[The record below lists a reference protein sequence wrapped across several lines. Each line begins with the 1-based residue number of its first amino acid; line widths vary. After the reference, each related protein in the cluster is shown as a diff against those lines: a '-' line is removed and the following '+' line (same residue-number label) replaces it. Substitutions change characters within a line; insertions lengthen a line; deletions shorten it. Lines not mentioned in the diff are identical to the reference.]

1 MTRMQ
6 LTWPWLAPAFVRCV
20 AGILG
25 VCVVARVGYA
35 QSVRRDV
42 LQGVVQWESGA
53 PSEGATI
60 LVTRLPDR
68 SLFQARSGP
77 QGTFRIVIDSG
88 TGDYLVFASLKGA
101 RDVGV
106 FRARVRRIAERDS
119 VIEVRVVLAAPT
131 AQSLDTVKVV
141 ADRPVPERSSNVL
154 ESGVGAVEQ
163 PVLGVSATTTP
174 EQRGDLEALMAT
186 SPGLVRSAQGL
197 SAFGVNG
204 QNLTTLNGMAF
215 AGASVPRDVRF
226 TTRVS
231 TTTYDPS
238 RGWFGGAETSLQIEP
253 GAMLRT
259 ARASATVDNRAL
271 QGGDRLG
278 GRLGQEFSSAFV
290 SVGGDGYAIGD
301 RVSYSVGA
309 EVSRRTSPLV
319 TPNAFDTAALERV
332 GLAPDSVSRALQIL
346 APLGVPLSGGRPWQG
361 GVATTTASMIAR
373 LNTPEFVAASNAPAK
388 HSLGLILYGFH
399 RGHDG
404 FGVTAS
410 DLPTR
415 EGRQRENI
423 GAAQVLFSTLSRTG
437 VVHSVRSS
445 LSLAQQRSTPALD
458 FPTAEVFMATR
469 VADSIR
475 PNASLGFG
483 GAAERWSSTRIT
495 WETQS
500 RTTFYATKSTR
511 HLLELTADA
520 RLDVA
525 SDVDRTN
532 ANGAF
537 VFADLD
543 AVADGRPLSF
553 SRALTAARERGV
565 VWNGFLSLSDSWR
578 VARRLRVMVGMRA
591 EGTHYASRANFNPA
605 VHEIFGVRND
615 YVPNRVAV
623 SPRVGFQWRYSDAP
637 ATSGYVRS
645 PLGALPWFATGIVR
659 GGFGRFRGFMSPDIV
674 TGTSGATGLAGS
686 QARLACFGGSTPIPD
701 WRAYVNATQGVPD
714 ACVQGTGGPALEDAS
729 PAVAL
734 IAPGYSTPDSWRASV
749 GWAARNPLASWS
761 LDLAY
766 AWNLHQSSVVDL
778 NFVDGPRFVTAGE
791 GRPVFVSAAGIVAST
806 GAVSP
811 TEARRSTAFGPVMQ
825 SRSDLS
831 GIAKQLV
838 LQVTPNMGAL
848 TGTLFTSVAYT
859 LGRATVE
866 QRGFRGTAFGSPLV
880 RSMERASND
889 VRHTFLTQVGVSTR
903 LGSVTVFGRF
913 ASGAPFTPLVQS
925 DVNGDGLSNDRA
937 FVFEPQQLSD
947 ADLAMGMR
955 RLLTVAPEYARRC
968 LTDQLGR
975 AATHNSCTGPW
986 TATMIAQ
993 LSSRKLRWRDMQVS
1007 LTLFNVPGILDRL
1020 VHGTHQRGWGNAA
1033 APDPVLFSVYGFD
1046 PARSEFRYRV
1056 NPRFGD
1062 TWAPGAVSPFRIT
1075 LDVRLNLGPSESRQ
1089 IVGRLLDARRSR
1101 GSTNASDATTLT
1113 ARLRRSGPQ
1122 PYRDLME
1129 LSDSLELSA
1138 EQVRAL
1144 ETADERL
1151 RMVTDSVW
1159 RGLAEWITTLPLD
1172 ADERTVVARQRA
1184 ATDRVWE
1191 LARQSVQ
1198 QTLRTLLSPRQLQML
1213 PWPAALLWTSTKP
1226 ITGMGVVDYRE
1237 P

>member
-1 MTRMQ
+1 MRRMHVMWSW
-6 LTWPWLAPAFVRCV
+6 LTPAALRWG
-20 AGILG
+20 ASILG
-25 VCVVARVGYA
+25 VSFVARVGHA
-35 QSVRRDV
+35 QPVRRDV
-42 LQGVVQWESGA
+42 LQGTVQAEGGA
-53 PSEGATI
+53 LLEGADV

-68 SLFQARSGP
+68 ALFRARSGP
-77 QGTFRIVIDSG
+77 RGTFRIAVDSG
-88 TGDYLVFASLKGA
+88 TGDYLVFASLNGA
-101 RDVGV
+101 RGVGV
-106 FRARVRRIAERDS
+106 FRARVQRIAERDS
-119 VIEVRVVLAAPT
+119 VIEVRVLLAAPA
-131 AQSLDTVKVV
+131 AQSLDTVKIV
-141 ADRPVPERSSNVL
+141 ADRPVPERTSNVL
-154 ESGVGAVEQ
+154 EPGVGAVEQ

-174 EQRGDLEALMAT
+174 DLRGDLEALMAT
-186 SPGLVRSAQGL
+186 SPGLTKSAQGL

-259 ARASATVDNRAL
+259 ARASATVNNRAL
-271 QGGDRLG
+271 QGGDRLV
-278 GRLGQEFSSAFV
+278 GRLGQEFSSGFV
-290 SVGGDGYAIGD
+290 SIGGDGYAIGD
-301 RVSYSVGA
+301 RVAYSVGA
-309 EVSRRTSPLV
+309 EVSRRTSALV
-319 TPNAFDTAALERV
+319 TPLAFDSAALDRV
-332 GLAPDSVSRALQIL
+332 GLAPDSVARALEIL
-346 APLGVPLSGGRPWQG
+346 APLGVPLGDGRPRQG
-361 GVATTTASMIAR
+361 GFSTTTASMIAR
-373 LNTPEFVAASNAPAK
+373 LNTPEFVSASNAPAK

-399 RGHDG
+399 RRHDG
-404 FGVTAS
+404 LGVTPA

-415 EGRQRENI
+415 EGRQRESI
-423 GAAQVLFSTLSRTG
+423 AAAQVLFSTLNRTG
-437 VVHSVRSS
+437 VVHAVRSS
-445 LSLAQQRSTPALD
+445 LSFAQQRSAPTLD
-458 FPTAEVFMATR
+458 IPTADVFMANR

-483 GAAERWSSTRIT
+483 GAAERWSSARVT

-500 RTTFYATKSTR
+500 RTTFFATKTTR

-532 ANGAF
+532 LNGAF
-537 VFADLD
+537 VFTDLD

-578 VARRLRVMVGMRA
+578 VARRLRVMAGIRA
-591 EGTHYASRANFNPA
+591 EGNLYASRATYNPA
-605 VHEIFGVRND
+605 VHEVFGVRND
-615 YVPNRVAV
+615 HVPNRVAV
-623 SPRVGFQWRYSDAP
+623 SPRIGFQWRYSDAP

-674 TGTSGATGLAGS
+674 TGASGATGLAGS
-686 QARLACFGGSTPIPD
+686 QARLACFGESTPTPD
-701 WRAYVNATQGVPD
+701 WRGYVIATENVPD
-714 ACVQGTGGPALEDAS
+714 ACLQGTGGPALEDAS

-734 IAPGYSTPDSWRASV
+734 VAREYSAPDSWRASL

-761 LDLAY
+761 VDLAY

-778 NFVDGPRFVTAGE
+778 NFVDGPRFVTASE

-838 LQVTPNMGAL
+838 LQVTPNMGSL

-913 ASGAPFTPLVQS
+913 ASGAPFTPLIQT
-925 DVNGDGLSNDRA
+925 DVNGDGMPNDRA
-937 FVFEPQQLSD
+937 FVFDPQQLANTD
-947 ADLAMGMR
+947 VAMGMQ
-955 RLLTVAPEYARRC
+955 RLLADAPEYARRC
-968 LTDQLGR
+968 LADQLGR

-993 LSSRKLRWRDMQVS
+993 LSSNKLRWRDMQVS
-1007 LTLFNVPGILDRL
+1007 LTLFNMPGLLDRL
-1020 VHGTHQRGWGNAA
+1020 LHGSESRGWGNVA

-1046 PARSEFRYRV
+1046 SARSEFGYRV

-1062 TWAPGAVSPFRIT
+1062 TWAPGAVSPFRVT

-1089 IVGRLLDARRSR
+1089 VVGRLLAARRSR
-1101 GSTNASDATTLT
+1101 GGTGASDVTTLT

-1159 RGLAEWITTLPLD
+1159 RGLAEWIATLPLD
-1172 ADERTVVARQRA
+1172 ADERTVLDRQRA
-1184 ATDRVWE
+1184 ASDRVWE
-1191 LARQSVQ
+1191 IARQSVQ
-1198 QTLRTLLSPRQLQML
+1198 QTLRPLLSPRQLQML

-1226 ITGMGVVDYRE
+1226 ITGMGVVDYRD